1 MANRIKYI
9 HNLIEE
15 NNSLDWSSR
24 YPLAVDGINVDL
36 FNGLNLEEELK
47 IGGGNHTVN
56 ISEQEADPTGI
67 FSINNYAG
75 TSLANKNISLESNEK
90 TVINEKYIYDD
101 KDDEDNNIQRV
112 FESLVVIDESSVDIT
127 IDEVK
132 YNVLTTIRVQLTMT
146 NVGDRST
153 IKKIII
159 ILENDFTTKIEEVI
173 VS

>member
-9 HNLIEE
+9 HNLEE
-15 NNSLDWSSR
+15 QNDSLDWSTG

-47 IGGGNHTVN
+47 IGGGNHTVDIN
-56 ISEQEADPTGI
+56 EQEDDPTGI

-75 TSLANKNISLESNEK
+75 TFLANENISLESNEK
-90 TVINEKYIYDD
+90 TVINEKYIYD
-101 KDDEDNNIQRV
+101 EDNDIQRI
-112 FESLVVIDESSVDIT
+112 FESLVVIDESSVDVT

-132 YNVLTTIRVQLTMT
+132 YNALTTIRVQLTMT
-146 NVGDRST
+146 NVGNRST